1 MRNRIVGDSHGVE
14 RWRGQSVSRI
24 EALSDAVL
32 GFAITL
38 VIVSLEVPRTFDA
51 LLGVVRG
58 FPVFAIC
65 FGLLALIWY
74 KHYLFFRRYGLEDGI
89 TVLLNV
95 ILLFLVLFY
104 VYPLKFLFSAALGE
118 VRVTIDEGRQLFT
131 IYGLGLSAVF
141 VVIVLLYANALRQKR
156 KLELSPLECH
166 VARIAML
173 DACGYILVAGV
184 SIGIARFAPAEHV
197 LWAGWSY
204 GLLGVTGFVVGYLGG
219 VGRQRYESPRLT
231 V

>member
-1 MRNRIVGDSHGVE
+1 MPDPLQQGLPAE
-14 RWRGQSVSRI
+14 RWRGQSVSRL

-38 VIVSLEVPRTFDA
+38 VIVSLEVPKTFDA
-51 LLGVVRG
+51 LLVVVRG

-65 FGLLALIWY
+65 FGLLVLIWY
-74 KHYLFFRRYGLEDGI
+74 KHYLFFRRYGLEDGV

-118 VRVTIDEGRQLFT
+118 VRITIEEGRQLFS

-141 VVIVLLYANALRQKR
+141 VVFVLLYANALRQKR
-156 KLELSPLECH
+156 RLELTPLECH
-166 VARIAML
+166 VARMAIL
-173 DACGYILVAGV
+173 DACGYVLVAMI
-184 SIGIARFAPAEHV
+184 SIAIARFAPAQQV

-204 GLLGVTGFVVGYLGG
+204 ALLGVTGFVIGYFGG
-219 VGRQRYESPRLT
+219 VGRQRYEAPPRA
-231 V
+231 